1 MKERIVIHVDVNNA
15 FLSWTAVEMLK
26 NGSKIDIRSR
36 YSVIG
41 GDEKERKGIVVAK
54 SYPCKNK
61 GVTTGESLYLARR
74 KCPYLEVYKSDFSVF
89 KKYSNLMYN
98 YLCNYSDKIERYS
111 IDECFIEYTNSYKLF
126 GDPVKIA
133 YKIKEDI
140 KKQFGFTVN
149 VGVGNNKL
157 CAKMASDFQKPDRV
171 HTLFINEVPTK
182 MWPLPV
188 SDLFMIGRSTSKKL
202 QELNITTIES
212 LAHTKK
218 EFLTKHFKSFGTLMW
233 EYANGIDNSSVE
245 YETTDPKSISTSTV
259 LPYNYRDLDLI
270 SKVLKELSI
279 ETGKKL
285 RNKNLYANNISI
297 WLKYSDFNKYS
308 KQKSLE
314 NSISTDKDIYAHSLT
329 LFKSL
334 WDPNRSIRGLCV
346 GVSNLTETNLKQLSL
361 FSNPTTINNNDKL
374 QKTLDQIQSKY
385 GNNVINYA
393 DMFQKKN

>member
-1 MKERIVIHVDVNNA
+1 
-15 FLSWTAVEMLK
+15 
-26 NGSKIDIRSR
+26 
-36 YSVIG
+36 
-41 GDEKERKGIVVAK
+41 
-54 SYPCKNK
+54 
-61 GVTTGESLYLARR
+61 
-74 KCPYLEVYKSDFSVF
+74 
-89 KKYSNLMYN
+89 
-98 YLCNYSDKIERYS
+98 
-111 IDECFIEYTNSYKLF
+111 
-126 GDPVKIA
+126 
-133 YKIKEDI
+133 
-140 KKQFGFTVN
+140 
-149 VGVGNNKL
+149 
-157 CAKMASDFQKPDRV
+157 
-171 HTLFINEVPTK
+171 

-188 SDLFMIGRSTSKKL
+188 SDLFMIGRSTYKKL

-218 EFLTKHFKSFGTLMW
+218 EFLTKHFKSFGTIMW